1 MKYETRG
8 KVKINNRLNSNE
20 IKRYCQQSQN
30 RF

>member
-8 KVKINNRLNSNE
+8 KVKINNRLNPNE